1 MKIEINIKL
10 VFLII
15 ILFLINNVNTYL
27 IFFVSILLH
36 ELSHLIIGIIIGKIP
51 QKMNV
56 SIFGV
61 SLEFYSYSKNKVLN
75 KCIFYI
81 IGPITNLIIAYIFY
95 YFLNQKNFSK
105 EIIITNILLFVFN
118 MLPILPLDGGKI
130 LREILCELF
139 GVCKGNKISIEIT
152 KLILIVIS
160 LSYSVLILKVKN
172 ISVLFLIIY
181 LWYLYVIENKK
192 YMLYLKTKEC
202 IENII

>member
-27 IFFVSILLH
+27 IFLISIFLH

-61 SLEFYSYSKNKVLN
+61 SLEFYSYSKNKILN

-95 YFLNQKNFSK
+95 CFFLSK
-105 EIIITNILLFVFN
+105 KFFKRNYYN
-118 MLPILPLDGGKI
+118 
-130 LREILCELF
+130 
-139 GVCKGNKISIEIT
+139 
-152 KLILIVIS
+152 
-160 LSYSVLILKVKN
+160 
-172 ISVLFLIIY
+172 
-181 LWYLYVIENKK
+181 
-192 YMLYLKTKEC
+192 
-202 IENII
+202 

>member
-61 SLEFYSYSKNKVLN
+61 
-75 KCIFYI
+75 
-81 IGPITNLIIAYIFY
+81 
-95 YFLNQKNFSK
+95 
-105 EIIITNILLFVFN
+105 
-118 MLPILPLDGGKI
+118 
-130 LREILCELF
+130 
-139 GVCKGNKISIEIT
+139 
-152 KLILIVIS
+152 
-160 LSYSVLILKVKN
+160 
-172 ISVLFLIIY
+172 
-181 LWYLYVIENKK
+181 
-192 YMLYLKTKEC
+192 
-202 IENII
+202 